1 MKILELYTQ
10 THTHTFTTQTVQT
23 ILFPSG
29 QRESYTKEQRQE
41 LGKTARE
48 TMRND
53 RLDLQYFIQH
63 VFTDSLYAAGTDLDT
78 VSHPI
83 TLEKKQQVKGQEMT
97 LTENQSSKRQ
107 HQDQG
112 NTGAREGPKQSTP

>member
-41 LGKTARE
+41 LGKTAHE

-53 RLDLQYFIQH
+53 RRDLQYLFN
-63 VFTDSLYAAGTDLDT
+63 TYSLTAFM
-78 VSHPI
+78 
-83 TLEKKQQVKGQEMT
+83 QQAPT
-97 LTENQSSKRQ
+97 
-107 HQDQG
+107 
-112 NTGAREGPKQSTP
+112 